1 MKRQPFSEAEPGLMS
16 SWFSGQSPQ
25 STPPPCVSADI
36 PLGRFGDSAHPQQ
49 QASPRHHQ
57 TAHCPNPTDVS
68 GGSDKPLGQLHTTPC
83 HRFLKHSMSLRPH
96 NDGVCETAG
105 IGFTLF
111 HSVTFIDTY
120 LGFHM
125 SCRFQFNWL
134 KKKKKSGKTRRDKTF
149 LS

>member
-1 MKRQPFSEAEPGLMS
+1 
-16 SWFSGQSPQ
+16 
-25 STPPPCVSADI
+25 
-36 PLGRFGDSAHPQQ
+36 
-49 QASPRHHQ
+49 
-57 TAHCPNPTDVS
+57 
-68 GGSDKPLGQLHTTPC
+68 
-83 HRFLKHSMSLRPH
+83 MSLRPH

-134 KKKKKSGKTRRDKTF
+134 KKKKEEWKNTKGQDIFELMQSEDSDKQDMG
-149 LS
+149 